1 MEQIKLHKPMSP
13 ALFFSMT
20 GKFREER
27 VSLLPYFPLMRCP
40 VSLQNGDN
48 QLIIPP
54 MVPLAA
60 QMAMVVRIW
69 FIVPFS
75 PLFNRKET
83 AKSTR
88 K

>member
-1 MEQIKLHKPMSP
+1 M
-13 ALFFSMT
+13 
-20 GKFREER
+20 
-27 VSLLPYFPLMRCP
+27 PYFPLMRCP
-40 VSLQNGDN
+40 VSLQSGDN

-69 FIVPFS
+69 FIVPFN

>member
-13 ALFFSMT
+13 ALFFLVTQES
-20 GKFREER
+20 FAHA
-27 VSLLPYFPLMRCP
+27 LPRISPKR
-40 VSLQNGDN
+40 DN